1 MAQELRRRLL
11 ALAAVLSL
19 GTLAG
24 VSLLATESGPVS
36 LAPPASAK
44 PIVPRA
50 VSPRSSPAVPSAT
63 PAPPPER
70 PLLIAAGGDVN
81 FGREAGQAIL
91 ADPKYDPFR
100 NLGPIFADADVRFVN
115 LESQL
120 SDQKGLTQS
129 PYNRLIFTGPP
140 GGAETLAQAGIQI
153 ASTANNHAWD
163 YGKKALFETLDN
175 LKRAGVKAVGT
186 GRDLN
191 AAYAPAKLEVRG
203 RKIAVFAVTQ
213 IWNDPPF
220 EEHEGRKYV
229 AWASPKRLIP
239 LLEQARRTNDI
250 VLLSYHG
257 GAEYQDAPAPPT
269 RRFFKEIMRRKLV
282 DAIIGHHPHVPQ
294 GVGWFDGRPAFY
306 SLGNFVF
313 AGHDWAPRTKLG
325 YVARLSFER
334 DRPIR
339 VEACAYALDG
349 HVPSPILPADPR
361 SADARAHLVNIS
373 QSTGGSEVS
382 VPDARGC
389 FSLAPP
395 NVAAPSAV
403 AKAP

>member
-1 MAQELRRRLL
+1 LAQETRLRLVVL
-11 ALAAVLSL
+11 AGVLSL
-19 GTLAG
+19 GTLAAF
-24 VSLLATESGPVS
+24 SLLGKESRPPGVVAGANAK
-36 LAPPASAK
+36 LAPTARARPRPPAAPAAS
-44 PIVPRA
+44 VP
-50 VSPRSSPAVPSAT
+50 PPA
-63 PAPPPER
+63 PER
-70 PLLIAAGGDVN
+70 PLVIAAGGDVN

-100 NLGPIFADADVRFVN
+100 KLGPIFADADVRFVN

-120 SDQKGLTQS
+120 SDQNGLTQS

-140 GGAETLAQAGIQI
+140 GGAETLSQAGIQVV
-153 ASTANNHAWD
+153 STANNHAWD
-163 YGKKALFETLDN
+163 YGRSALFETLDN

-186 GRDLN
+186 GRTLD

-203 RKIAVFAVTQ
+203 VKIAIFAVTH

-220 EEHEGRKYV
+220 DAHEGRRYV
-229 AWASPKRLIP
+229 AWASQKRLIP
-239 LLEQARRTNDI
+239 RLEHARRTNDV

-269 RRFFKEIMRRKLV
+269 RRFFKDIMRRKLV

-294 GVGWFDGRPAFY
+294 GVGWHDGKPLFY

-325 YVARLSFER
+325 FIARLSFKKGA
-334 DRPIR
+334 P
-339 VEACAYALDG
+339 VGAEACPFALDG
-349 HVPSPILPADPR
+349 HVPSPILPNDPR
-361 SADARAHLVNIS
+361 SADARAHLTNIS

-382 VPDARGC
+382 LPDARGC
-389 FSLAPP
+389 FALAPP
-395 NVAAPSAV
+395 SATAPRAV

>member
-1 MAQELRRRLL
+1 VL
-11 ALAAVLSL
+11 AGVLSL
-19 GTLAG
+19 GTLAAFTLRG
-24 VSLLATESGPVS
+24 KES
-36 LAPPASAK
+36 
-44 PIVPRA
+44 R
-50 VSPRSSPAVPSAT
+50 
-63 PAPPPER
+63 PPPVAQAAHAKVAPSVPAR
-70 PLLIAAGGDVN
+70 PPLPSPVASVPVPVADRPVVIAAGGDVN

-91 ADPKYDPFR
+91 ADPKYDPFSK
-100 NLGPIFADADVRFVN
+100 LGSIFTDADVRFVN

-140 GGAETLAQAGIQI
+140 GGAETLAQAGIQV

-163 YGKKALFETLDN
+163 YGRSALFETLDN

-186 GRDLN
+186 GRTLD

-203 RKIAVFAVTQ
+203 LKIAVFAVTH

-220 EEHEGRKYV
+220 EQHEGKSYV
-229 AWASPKRLIP
+229 AWASPKRLFP
-239 LLEQARRTNDI
+239 LLEHARKTNDL

-269 RRFFKEIMRRKLV
+269 RRLFKDLMKKKLV

-294 GVGWFDGRPAFY
+294 GVGWYDGKPAFY

-325 YVARLSFER
+325 FIARLAFKKGEPVR
-334 DRPIR
+334 A
-339 VEACAYALDG
+339 EACPFALDG
-349 HVPSPILPADPR
+349 HIPTPIPPTDPR
-361 SADARAHLVNIS
+361 SADARAHLKNIS
-373 QSTGGSEVS
+373 QSTGGSDVGA
-382 VPDARGC
+382 PDARGC
-389 FSLAPP
+389 FALAPP
-395 NVAAPSAV
+395 SGSDPVPVAAVP
-403 AKAP
+403 

>member
-1 MAQELRRRLL
+1 LAQLGRRLL
-11 ALAAVLSL
+11 VLAGVLSL
-19 GTLAG
+19 GTLAA
-24 VSLLATESGPVS
+24 VSLRVAESGPVS

-44 PIVPRA
+44 PTVPHPVA
-50 VSPRSSPAVPSAT
+50 PSSAT
-63 PAPPPER
+63 ALPILAPASPPER
-70 PLLIAAGGDVN
+70 PLVIAAGGDVN

-91 ADPKYDPFR
+91 ADPTYDPFR
-100 NLGPIFADADVRFVN
+100 KLGPIFADADVRFVN

-120 SDQKGLTQS
+120 SDQKGETQS

-140 GGAETLAQAGIQI
+140 GGADTLAQAGIHI

-163 YGKKALFETLDN
+163 YGRKALFETLDN

-191 AAYAPAKLEVRG
+191 AAYAPAKLEVGG

-220 EEHEGRKYV
+220 DEHEGRKYV
-229 AWASPKRLIP
+229 AWASQKRLIP
-239 LLEQARRTNDI
+239 LLELARRTNDI

-294 GVGWFDGRPAFY
+294 GVGWFDGKPAFY

-325 YVARLSFER
+325 YVARLTFER
-334 DRPIR
+334 ARPIR
-339 VEACAYALDG
+339 VEACPFALDG
-349 HVPSPILPADPR
+349 HVPSPILPRDPR
-361 SADARAHLVNIS
+361 SADARAHLINIS
-373 QSTGGSEVS
+373 QSTGGSDVS
-382 VPDARGC
+382 MPDARGC
-389 FSLAPP
+389 FLLAPP
-395 NVAAPSAV
+395 NVAGPPAV
-403 AKAP
+403 ARGP

>member
-1 MAQELRRRLL
+1 VVLETRRTLFVL
-11 ALAAVLSL
+11 AGVLSVGTLAAVSLS
-19 GTLAG
+19 GKG
-24 VSLLATESGPVS
+24 S
-36 LAPPASAK
+36 PPASPLPVAAAK
-44 PIVPRA
+44 PATPRA
-50 VSPRSSPAVPSAT
+50 PPRASASA
-63 PAPPPER
+63 APPVVDR
-70 PLLIAAGGDVN
+70 PLVIAAGGDVN

-100 NLGPIFADADVRFVN
+100 KLGPIFADADVRFVN

-120 SDQKGLTQS
+120 SDQNGLTQS

-140 GGAETLAQAGIQI
+140 GGADTLALAGVQI

-163 YGKKALFETLDN
+163 YGRSALFETLDN
-175 LKRAGVKAVGT
+175 LERAGVKAVGT

-203 RKIAVFAVTQ
+203 RKIAVYAVTQ

-220 EEHEGRKYV
+220 EQHEGRRYV
-229 AWASPKRLIP
+229 AWASPKRLLP
-239 LLEQARRTNDI
+239 LLEAARRTNDI

-269 RRFFKEIMRRKLV
+269 RRFFKEIMRKKLV

-325 YVARLSFER
+325 FVARLSFER
-334 DRPIR
+334 TGEVRA
-339 VEACAYALDG
+339 EACPVTLDG
-349 HVPSPILPADPR
+349 HVPIPIPATDPR
-361 SADARAHLVNIS
+361 SADARAHLTTIS
-373 QSTGGSEVS
+373 RSTGGSDVG
-382 VPDARGC
+382 VPDARDC
-389 FSLAPP
+389 FPLAPP
-395 NVAAPSAV
+395 RGSEPRAVAAIP
-403 AKAP
+403 

>member
-1 MAQELRRRLL
+1 LL
-11 ALAAVLSL
+11 VLAGVLSL
-19 GTLAG
+19 GTLAA
-24 VSLLATESGPVS
+24 VSLRVAEPGRVS

-44 PIVPRA
+44 PSVRPSA
-50 VSPRSSPAVPSAT
+50 APPSAPALSAFTPAVPE
-63 PAPPPER
+63 PP
-70 PLLIAAGGDVN
+70 LVIAAGGDVN

-100 NLGPIFADADVRFVN
+100 KLGSIFADADVRFVN

-120 SDQKGLTQS
+120 SDQKGETQS
-129 PYNRLIFTGPP
+129 PHNRLIFTGPP
-140 GGAETLAQAGIQI
+140 GGADTLAQAGVQI

-163 YGKKALFETLDN
+163 YGRKALLETIDN
-175 LKRAGVKAVGT
+175 LKRAGVKPVGT
-186 GRDLN
+186 GHDLN
-191 AAYAPAKLEVRG
+191 AAYAPARLEVRG

-239 LLEQARRTNDI
+239 LLERARRTNDI

-269 RRFFKEIMRRKLV
+269 RRFFREIMRRKLV

-325 YVARLSFER
+325 YVARLSFRKGEPLR
-334 DRPIR
+334 A
-339 VEACAYALDG
+339 EACPFALDG
-349 HVPSPILPADPR
+349 HVPSPILPSDAR
-361 SADARAHLVNIS
+361 SADARAHLMNIS

-382 VPDARGC
+382 LPDARGC
-389 FSLAPP
+389 FSLSPPSVPAPR
-395 NVAAPSAV
+395 AI
-403 AKAP
+403 AKAR

>member
-1 MAQELRRRLL
+1 LAQETRRPLL
-11 ALAAVLSL
+11 VLAGVLAL
-19 GTLAG
+19 GTLAA
-24 VSLLATESGPVS
+24 VSLLGKESRPPVP
-36 LAPPASAK
+36 AASAK
-44 PIVPRA
+44 TLAVRAAPRPSA
-50 VSPRSSPAVPSAT
+50 VAT
-63 PAPPPER
+63 PAPPPPVEEP
-70 PLLIAAGGDVN
+70 PLVIAAGGDVN

-91 ADPKYDPFR
+91 ADQKYDPFR
-100 NLGPIFADADVRFVN
+100 KLGPIFADADVRFVN

-140 GGAETLAQAGIQI
+140 GGADTLAQAGIQI

-163 YGKKALFETLDN
+163 HGKKALFETLDN
-175 LKRAGVKAVGT
+175 LERAGVKAVGT

-191 AAYAPAKLEVRG
+191 AAYAPARLEVRG

-220 EEHEGRKYV
+220 EKHEGKRYV

-239 LLEQARRTNDI
+239 LLELARRTNDV

-257 GAEYQDAPAPPT
+257 GAEYQHAPAPPT

-325 YVARLSFER
+325 YIARLTFPKGEPVR
-334 DRPIR
+334 A
-339 VEACAYALDG
+339 EACPFALDG
-349 HVPSPILPADPR
+349 HVPSPILPRDPR
-361 SADARAHLVNIS
+361 SADARAHLTSIS

-382 VPDARGC
+382 SPDARGC
-389 FSLAPP
+389 FRLAPP
-395 NVAAPSAV
+395 NVVAPGAV
-403 AKAP
+403 AKGT

>member
-1 MAQELRRRLL
+1 MRRTLFVL
-11 ALAAVLSL
+11 AGVLSL
-19 GTLAG
+19 GTLAA
-24 VSLLATESGPVS
+24 VSLSGEARPVS
-36 LAPPASAK
+36 PLPVAAAKPATPRATPRASAASSAPPTPPLAE
-44 PIVPRA
+44 
-50 VSPRSSPAVPSAT
+50 SPLV
-63 PAPPPER
+63 
-70 PLLIAAGGDVN
+70 IAAGGDVN

-91 ADPKYDPFR
+91 LDPKYNPFHK
-100 NLGPIFADADVRFVN
+100 LGSIFTDADVRFVN

-120 SDQKGLTQS
+120 SDQNGETQS
-129 PYNRLIFTGPP
+129 PRNRLIFTGPP
-140 GGAETLAQAGIQI
+140 GGADTLSLAGIQI

-163 YGKKALFETLDN
+163 YGRSALFETLDN
-175 LKRAGVKAVGT
+175 LKRAGVKPVGT

-203 RKIAVFAVTQ
+203 RKIAVYAVTQ

-220 EEHEGRKYV
+220 DQHEGRRHV

-239 LLEQARRTNDI
+239 LLEAARRTNDI

-294 GVGWFDGRPAFY
+294 GVGWFEGRPAFY

-325 YVARLSFER
+325 YVARLTFER
-334 DRPIR
+334 GKALRA
-339 VEACAYALDG
+339 EACPFAIDG
-349 HVPSPILPADPR
+349 HVPSPLLPADPR
-361 SADARAHLVNIS
+361 SADARAHLTTIS
-373 QSTGGSEVS
+373 RSTGGSDVGA
-382 VPDARGC
+382 PDARGC
-389 FSLAPP
+389 FPIAPP
-395 NVAAPSAV
+395 GSSEPKAVAAIP
-403 AKAP
+403 